1 MGCGKY
7 KEVNMMMNLN
17 KSYEEL
23 YTELL
28 NNYWQQ
34 IRDGELTAAPMFVG
48 KRYDESQAKLMIVGR
63 AVNGWEIKNGDC
75 SSFENAVQSVLYQP
89 SGLEDV
95 THKGGMKYLDEQGN
109 EKIYYYTRSRFW
121 KLVKVLLEVYG
132 ESEKDNWYDDSYQ
145 WNERIL
151 WSNLYKLAPKSG
163 GNPGWKLIEETVQA
177 NIEILKKE
185 IELKKP
191 ENIVFIV
198 NANTTSGDKESASA
212 YFSLYKNL
220 PSFEKELGV
229 RIDKIGERVVGKG
242 HYNGSNVVVCVRP
255 EKMSNA
261 EIEEFA
267 HEIKSALESIELK

>member
-1 MGCGKY
+1 
-7 KEVNMMMNLN
+7 MMDQILDKN
-17 KSYEEL
+17 Y
-23 YTELL
+23 ELL
-28 NNYWQQ
+28 YSTLLNDYWEQ
-34 IRDGELTAAPMFVG
+34 IRDGELTAAPMFAG

-63 AVNGWEIKNGDC
+63 AVNGWEIKNADC
-75 SSFENAVQSVLYQP
+75 STLENVVHSVLLQP
-89 SGLEDV
+89 SGLDDV
-95 THKGGMKYLDEQGN
+95 THKGGMKYLDETGT
-109 EKIYYYTRSRFW
+109 EKTYYYTRSRFW
-121 KLVKVLLEVYG
+121 KLVKAILEAFG
-132 ESEKDNWYDDSYQ
+132 ESEKDNWYDDPFQ

-163 GNPGWKLIEETVQA
+163 GNPGWKLIEDTVKV

-185 IELKKP
+185 IELKRP

-198 NANTTSGDKESASA
+198 NANTTSCDKESASA
-212 YFSLYKNL
+212 YFSLYKDL
-220 PSFEKELGV
+220 PSFEKELGI

-267 HEIKSALESIELK
+267 HEIKSALESIEAK